1 MMLTERI
8 PFAMSLSRAPLN
20 TVDLEDDA
28 CEPDVCTHGRGFDET
43 CVECCPE
50 DDDGSFT
57 GDEWS

>member
-1 MMLTERI
+1 MIER
-8 PFAMSLSRAPLN
+8 PLN

-28 CEPDVCTHGRGFDET
+28 CEPDVCEHGKGFDEI

>member
-1 MMLTERI
+1 MTLKNV
-8 PFAMSLSRAPLN
+8 SLN

>member
-1 MMLTERI
+1 MNRYFTAEEDER
-8 PFAMSLSRAPLN
+8 
-20 TVDLEDDA
+20 
-28 CEPDVCTHGRGFDET
+28 EPDVCAHGKGFDEI

>member
-1 MMLTERI
+1 MTVTERHADW
-8 PFAMSLSRAPLN
+8 FG
-20 TVDLEDDA
+20 DDA
-28 CEPDVCTHGRGFDET
+28 MDSDEQELDVCVHGRGFDEI